1 MFDILPKALASI
13 ASFLFPLFASY
24 KALNTSDPAQLTP
37 WLMYWVVLSVVVLV
51 ESWMDWILVWVPFY
65 QYFRLFFLLYLVL
78 PQTQGARVLY
88 QTHLHPWLTQHEAQ
102 IDEFIGSAHARMRS
116 AGMHYLKQ
124 AIAYLRKALGLPAAP
139 DNGSQY
145 GAASASHGASGV
157 SAQSYTQSLL
167 ARFTL
172 PSARW
177 PGGAMGSAAAAATSD
192 PAVPSSGA
200 DFYNLLAN
208 AVGALGTA
216 TGAAGGV
223 AAGAAAS
230 ALSRGIAGFSSGN
243 ANTGTNDTNNRNM
256 SASGTLIPPHIQ
268 DADRA
273 SFLATQR
280 DRLRTLLSALEREAA
295 QLEDEDE
302 TLSKTSPL
310 SRPLS
315 SASGL
320 SKSRSEADFE
330 KIDAESGAEEDTPL
344 RQRRQ
349 AGGAHSDVA
358 HPGVGK
364 RSTSG
369 SWMPWGWGSGDA
381 GAAPGPNSTLPE
393 EGEFGQSSSVEQ

>member
-1 MFDILPKALASI
+1 
-13 ASFLFPLFASY
+13 
-24 KALNTSDPAQLTP
+24 
-37 WLMYWVVLSVVVLV
+37 MYWVVLSVVVLV
-51 ESWMDWILVWVPFY
+51 ESWTEWILVWVPFY
-65 QYFRLFFLLYLVL
+65 HYFRLFFLLYLVL

-88 QTHLHPWLTQHEAQ
+88 QTHLHPWLAQHEAQ

-116 AGMHYLKQ
+116 AGMHYLKE
-124 AIAYLRKALGLPAAP
+124 AIAYLRNALGLPAAP
-139 DNGSQY
+139 ETASSS
-145 GAASASHGASGV
+145 AASAPHSSSST

-177 PGGAMGSAAAAATSD
+177 PGGAMGSAAAAASSD
-192 PAVPSSGA
+192 PDVPSSGA

-230 ALSRGIAGFSSGN
+230 ALSRGIAGFGSNSSNVNDDNGTTSAFGN
-243 ANTGTNDTNNRNM
+243 LVP
-256 SASGTLIPPHIQ
+256 SHIQ
-268 DADRA
+268 GADRA

-280 DRLRTLLSALEREAA
+280 DRVRTLLSALEREAA
-295 QLEDEDE
+295 RLEDEEDD

-344 RQRRQ
+344 RQRRHG
-349 AGGAHSDVA
+349 ASGGDNTHGGAVSGSSSTTA
-358 HPGVGK
+358 RPGKGE
-364 RSTSG
+364 RTSSG
-369 SWMPWGWGSGDA
+369 SWMPWVWGSGGTG
-381 GAAPGPNSTLPE
+381 GAAPGPDGSLPE
-393 EGEFGQSSSVEQ
+393 KNEMGRSSAVHQ